1 MKTFL
6 AITLA
11 LTLCLSAQAGIL
23 FGGFTLTTINT
34 AQTNSASFYTNT
46 GYIYLPRV
54 TITKNTLAIS
64 NAYQGYFRW
73 SFDGVTFYTNNS
85 PIFIPTN
92 TAAATYVVP
101 QQSVALPIIVQM
113 LAITNIANTGS
124 IQVGATSP

>member
-1 MKTFL
+1 MKTFCIIAFAFL
-6 AITLA
+6 
-11 LTLCLSAQAGIL
+11 LCICAQAGIL
-23 FGGFTLTTINT
+23 FGGFTLTTVTT

-46 GYIYLPRV
+46 GYIYLPQV
-54 TITKNTLAIS
+54 TITNNTLSIS

-73 SFDGVTFYTNNS
+73 SFDGITFYTNNS

-92 TAAATYVVP
+92 TTAATYVVP

-113 LAITNIANTGS
+113 LAITNSANTGT